1 MGRVAVVVGGT
12 GLAGYEL
19 PVHLLEDFSGA
30 EAFDKVAVL
39 SRSVSERTF
48 KGKSSRAVVPLRAD
62 LGDAQS
68 VATALRAAGCERV
81 THVFWLV
88 DANRPPKLAN
98 AVAIRRLLAVS
109 ALLGPVTRAMLES
122 APSSV
127 QAAVY
132 GQMAYLAGSGS
143 QPRNIEWL
151 GNMLAAL
158 ELVRAPLENWTMCH
172 GGKHYGMHLGP
183 SVYSGYA
190 TPFEED
196 EHKCVGPL
204 SYFEMQDWLEAAAA
218 AKGFSWNVVRPT
230 FIMGSSPER
239 SDSTQ
244 NLGLV
249 LAIYAHVLRA
259 QGKPLLFPG
268 SAGAWEARIQLSTS
282 KKVAHVAAWA
292 ATASAAGL
300 ERHRARGANQNQR
313 ASQDAYRDP
322 EPRSVMNQAFN
333 VVSCDE
339 FSWRELWPQVARYFA
354 MAPGPEPDSH
364 GGLLCLDVMGGA
376 EHAERTWGELRA
388 RHGLQDLPLAN
399 VFNADFL
406 DKSFVATWDS
416 GFSSTKLARA
426 GFPKDQLLES
436 DPLRIMVDLF
446 AELQDVNLIPRKPSS
461 KAASPRRMARR
472 AKRRLAEANKQ
483 LLALHA

>member
-1 MGRVAVVVGGT
+1 MGRVAVCVGGT

-19 PVHLLEDFSGA
+19 PVHLLNDFTGA

-39 SRSVSERTF
+39 SRNVSDTTF
-48 KGKSSRAVVPLRAD
+48 EGKSARAVIPLRAD

-68 VATALRAAGCERV
+68 VAAALRLAGCEKV
-81 THVFWLV
+81 THVFWFV

-109 ALLGPVTRAMLES
+109 EMLGPVTRAMLEN

-143 QPRNIEWL
+143 QPRNLEWL
-151 GNMLAAL
+151 SNMLAAL
-158 ELVRAPLENWTMCH
+158 EIVGAPLDSWTMCH

-183 SVYSGYA
+183 SVYSGYV

-218 AKGFSWNVVRPT
+218 AKGFSWNIVRPT
-230 FIMGSSPER
+230 FIIGNSPER
-239 SDSTQ
+239 SESTQ
-244 NLGLV
+244 NFGLV

-259 QGKPLLFPG
+259 QGKPLIFPG
-268 SAGAWEARIQLSTS
+268 SAGAWDARIQLSTS
-282 KKVAHVAAWA
+282 KKIAHVAAWA

-300 ERHRARGANQNQR
+300 ERHSAPGRPRGAE
-313 ASQDAYRDP
+313 AGAYCDP
-322 EPRSVMNQAFN
+322 EPRSVRNQAFN

-339 FSWRELWPQVARYFA
+339 FSWGELWPQIARYFS
-354 MAPGPEPDSH
+354 MAPGGKPDSR

-376 EHAERTWGELRA
+376 EQAERTWSELKA

-416 GFSSTKLARA
+416 GFSSAKLARA
-426 GFPKDQLLES
+426 GFPKEHVLES
-436 DPLRIMVDLF
+436 DALRIMFDFFV
-446 AELQDVNLIPRKPSS
+446 ELQDVKLIPRKPS
-461 KAASPRRMARR
+461 KPASPSKTARR
-472 AKRRLAEANKQ
+472 AKRRLAEAHKEQ
-483 LLALHA
+483 LALHA